1 MLKNENQVISF
12 YQVFIEPKGDQFKDK
27 NGKFVDSK
35 EGWKQEFLLKIENEA
50 DTDLKLENKEFILL
64 GLPFYNERLKK
75 DFEKAFTEKL
85 LTY

>member
-1 MLKNENQVISF
+1 MLKNKNQVISF

-50 DTDLKLENKEFILL
+50 NTDLKLENKEFILL